1 MLKMWVSGDCRVC
14 VYGLSTYKERYSKTL
29 SEELM
34 EHTSERTVCY
44 TFTMILSV
52 ARALHGVSHTII
64 LISWIMLNVLD

>member
-1 MLKMWVSGDCRVC
+1 
-14 VYGLSTYKERYSKTL
+14 
-29 SEELM
+29 M